1 MPKFW
6 STIAAASVASLF
18 AISQAAAAPC
28 TEANSIAKIRNR
40 APAGPYEYVIFD
52 FVKPP
57 NLPNFTV
64 TTVHP
69 PFTEDPSGNPVT
81 IAGKKFKRVQ
91 FQGVVWTCSIKESFN
106 LPRTAIKGIKSTEQ
120 FEGYIS
126 YVIGIRKASKFDGS
140 YSYSA
145 GSVTKIVVRV
155 RK

>member
-6 STIAAASVASLF
+6 STIATAGFVSLF
-18 AISQAAAAPC
+18 AASQAAAAPC
-28 TEANSIAKIRNR
+28 TEANSIAKVRNR

-52 FVKPP
+52 FIKPP
-57 NLPNFTV
+57 NLPNIAV

-69 PFTEDPSGNPVT
+69 PFGGEAGDPVI
-81 IAGKKFKRVQ
+81 IAGKKFKQVQ
-91 FQGVVWTCSIKESFN
+91 FHIVVWTCSIKESFN

-126 YVIGIRKASKFDGS
+126 YVIGIRKASKFAGS
-140 YSYSA
+140 YSYDA
-145 GSVTKIVVRV
+145 GAVTKIVIRV